1 MYTEEQL
8 ALMKRFTYYPKL
20 VIAGFWVFV
29 SSTALE
35 LFFQLFN
42 AIFLNYKTDYDI
54 LRTNIFST
62 IILTFAGI
70 LIIVGYAGIF
80 CSFKKQLFLEI
91 YDNLDVDS
99 ITEKRLNRF
108 EIFLCQIGNLIAFI
122 GIFTSV
128 LVAKALA
135 DEFEEEYDFKALNGK
150 VLSVLLSIIAALC
163 LTCLFAMHCVT
174 GHEQR
179 VLQFEKA
186 QAMLESADKVFLKY
200 NAEDSYTF
208 GFDKDSL
215 HFSLSEYWN
224 YCKDDEYCIS
234 FNLDKDDFLVS
245 TVNMDFDFD
254 DSIDRAELYD
264 DFVEEFHNATS
275 AFKETELKFQYS
287 EMGDGL
293 TLPEDF
299 KENFMNSEDGDF
311 EYKYELSDDASVYI
325 EIERDENY
333 EGNKY
338 IKVSYHIYNF

>member
-1 MYTEEQL
+1 
-8 ALMKRFTYYPKL
+8 
-20 VIAGFWVFV
+20 
-29 SSTALE
+29 
-35 LFFQLFN
+35 
-42 AIFLNYKTDYDI
+42 
-54 LRTNIFST
+54 
-62 IILTFAGI
+62 
-70 LIIVGYAGIF
+70 
-80 CSFKKQLFLEI
+80 
-91 YDNLDVDS
+91 
-99 ITEKRLNRF
+99 
-108 EIFLCQIGNLIAFI
+108 
-122 GIFTSV
+122 
-128 LVAKALA
+128 
-135 DEFEEEYDFKALNGK
+135 
-150 VLSVLLSIIAALC
+150 
-163 LTCLFAMHCVT
+163 MHCIA

-200 NAEDSYTF
+200 NAEDSHTF

-245 TVNMDFDFD
+245 TVNMDFAFD
-254 DSIDRAELYD
+254 DSMDRAKLYD

-275 AFKETELKFQYS
+275 AFKETELEFQYS
-287 EMGDGL
+287 EMSKGL

>member
-29 SSTALE
+29 SSTVLE

-42 AIFLNYKTDYDI
+42 AIFLNYRTDYDI

-62 IILTFAGI
+62 VILIFAGI
-70 LIIVGYAGIF
+70 LIIIGYTGIF
-80 CSFKKQLFLEI
+80 SSFKKQLFLEI

-99 ITEKRLNRF
+99 ITEKRLNGF
-108 EIFLCQIGNLIAFI
+108 EIFLCRIGNLIAFV
-122 GIFTSV
+122 GLFTSV
-128 LVAKALA
+128 LVARAIA
-135 DEFEEEYDFKALNGK
+135 DEFEKEYDFKVINRK
-150 VLSVLLSIIAALC
+150 FLSVLLSIISAFC
-163 LTCLFAMHCVT
+163 LTFLFAIHCNS

-179 VLQFEKA
+179 VQQFEKA
-186 QAMLESADKVFLKY
+186 QALLNEADEVFLKY
-200 NAEDSYTF
+200 NAENSHTF
-208 GFDKDSL
+208 GFDKDSF

-224 YCKDDEYCIS
+224 YCKDNEYHIS
-234 FNLDKDDFLVS
+234 FNLDKNDFLVS

-254 DSIDRAELYD
+254 DSMDRTRLFD
-264 DFVEEFHNATS
+264 DFVEEFDNATS

-287 EMGDGL
+287 EMGEGL
-293 TLPEDF
+293 ILPEDF
-299 KENFMNSEDGDF
+299 KEIFMNTEEGIF
-311 EYKYELSDDASVYI
+311 EYTYDLSEDASVYI
-325 EIERDENY
+325 EIEKNKDY